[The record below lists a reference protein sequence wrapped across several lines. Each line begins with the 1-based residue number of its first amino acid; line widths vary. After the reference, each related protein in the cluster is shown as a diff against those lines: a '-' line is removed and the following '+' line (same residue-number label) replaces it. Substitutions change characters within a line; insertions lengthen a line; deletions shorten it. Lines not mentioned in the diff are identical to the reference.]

1 MRIWTVNRHLSR
13 GPEGELSAPERAGR
27 VCRCERVDLSPM
39 GVGPR
44 AVAHGVAM
52 APGSGWT
59 VQDQAKRV
67 GEALAP
73 LPRSKRGLDLNWLLI
88 PDVHGDKVFAEN
100 ADAIVEIFRLG
111 RVPWWSVPSKRR
123 DFFGALGFAASAG
136 CQLEPLAAVVKSI
149 GGVDVVWAETSEN
162 PLCAESLTLPTLR
175 RVLAL
180 GRGIVPDAV
189 LEGESLLSAADGWQR
204 DAARFT
210 RAKAAFDTWAAYI
223 VHRSVVEI
231 LRAVGVADWATR
243 VVMPYHGLGRARWST
258 DDGLGQPNNRTA
270 PVDGAVPCDYL
281 LVGKRGE
288 TDAGSP
294 KRAEA
299 LARAVD
305 KARALSVVEG
315 AVHKLNIS
323 DVSEPEGGAIG
334 RHLGAVLGDV
344 IAWHDVPAE
353 DAPESAWR
361 PQAEIDAVLS
371 ALARGAEETSRLR
384 PRAINIG
391 ENGRPLWSIELPEVI
406 TPIPPGATVVSTG
419 GIATDMRRV
428 AEVGRT
434 VVGA

>member
-1 MRIWTVNRHLSR
+1 MRVWTVNQHLSR
-13 GPEGELSAPERAGR
+13 GPEGELSALERDGR

-44 AVAHGVAM
+44 AVAHGVAL

-59 VQDQAKRV
+59 VPDQAKRI

-73 LPRSKRGLDLNWLLI
+73 LPLSKRGLDLNWLLI

-123 DFFGALGFAASAG
+123 DFFGALGFAASAA

-180 GRGIVPDAV
+180 GVGIVPDAV
-189 LEGESLLSAADGWQR
+189 FANAALLSAADGWQR

-210 RAKAAFDTWAAYI
+210 RAKAAFDAWAAEI
-223 VHRSVVEI
+223 VHRSVVEL
-231 LRAVGVADWATR
+231 LRVVGVANEATR
-243 VVMPYHGLGRARWST
+243 VVMPYHGVSAARWST
-258 DDGLGQPNNRTA
+258 DDGLGRLANRTA
-270 PVDGAVPCDYL
+270 QVDGAVPCDYL

-288 TDAGSP
+288 ADAGSP
-294 KRAEA
+294 KRPEA

-305 KARALSVVEG
+305 KARALGVVEG

-323 DVSEPEGGAIG
+323 DVSVDEAGALG
-334 RHLGAVLGDV
+334 RHLGAVLTDV
-344 IAWHDVPAE
+344 VAWSDVPAE

-361 PQAEIDAVLS
+361 PRAEIDAVLS
-371 ALARGAEETSRLR
+371 ALARGAQQTEGLR
-384 PRAINIG
+384 PRAIDIG
-391 ENGRPLWSIELPEVI
+391 THGRPVWSLMSEDVL
-406 TPIPPGATVVSTG
+406 TPVPPGATVVTTA